1 MAHLKFNI
9 SIDKSKI
16 ISNKNLKKLR
26 SFEKI
31 EKTWDKKLVSFVVC
45 GWRGGHW
52 MMKQIEVKS
61 NEVGAESEM
70 MIKQSIMAGG
80 QIR

>member
-1 MAHLKFNI
+1 MRQEVGKH
-9 SIDKSKI
+9 
-16 ISNKNLKKLR
+16 
-26 SFEKI
+26 
-31 EKTWDKKLVSFVVC
+31 
-45 GWRGGHW
+45 GGLWVERRHW